1 MLKITQIADDSG
13 PTTLRV
19 EGRLVGP
26 WVTELHR
33 ECERL
38 LGHGHALVIDL
49 AELRFLDEPALTLLR
64 SLERRSV
71 TLARPLPF
79 VAAVLRGE
87 SHGTL
92 R

>member
-1 MLKITQIADDSG
+1 MLKITQIADG
-13 PTTLRV
+13 PGPATLRV

-38 LGHGHALVIDL
+38 LDDGRSLVLDL
-49 AELRFLDEPALTLLR
+49 SELWFLDGPALTLLR

-71 TLARPLPF
+71 TLAKPPPF
-79 VAAVLRGE
+79 VAAVLEGE
-87 SHGTL
+87 THGAL

>member
-1 MLKITQIADDSG
+1 MLKITQIADDAG

-38 LGHGHALVIDL
+38 LGDGTPLVLDL
-49 AELRFLDEPALTLLR
+49 SELRFLDEPAITLLR
-64 SLERRSV
+64 SLERRRV

-79 VAAVLRGE
+79 VAEALRGE
-87 SHGTL
+87 SRGRL

>member
-26 WVTELHR
+26 WVPVLHR

-38 LGHGHALVIDL
+38 LGNGGPLVLDL
-49 AELRFLDEPALTLLR
+49 SELRFLDEPAIALLR
-64 SLERRSV
+64 SLARHRV
-71 TLARPLPF
+71 TLARPLPY
-79 VAAVLRGE
+79 VAEALKGE
-87 SHGTL
+87 AHGEA